1 MMNRIA
7 LFFIMLLPFWLLAQ
21 SPSKLIDQGE
31 YDRAIEV
38 CVEKLQDGKGK
49 KDVLYAELKH
59 AFETAN
65 AASQDSIRMLKAS
78 GQPDIWFDVFMAYSD
93 LQKRYLTIMPVAD
106 MLQADMVKLP
116 LTDYSSDVETARQ
129 NAAAYLYAHG
139 MSLLKSGVKSDA
151 GKAYEEFL
159 LISMLYEDYKDIDV
173 QMRRA
178 LGASATLARLEVNN
192 LSGASLP
199 PDFIADIEDI
209 VLTFRERQYLDYVVK
224 AKPGQHYTLILAI
237 DIHSVNITPGTV
249 NEKEY
254 TTSHK
259 DPESFAANYED
270 KSKFEE
276 DKKHEDFN
284 KCKIKEIY
292 QVKTA
297 VIKGQVKYIDEQSGA
312 IMYAIP
318 VTARS
323 VFENKTAT
331 ASGDMYACPP
341 EILEILDKPKL
352 KFPKNGEMV
361 TDAGK
366 EFKMLVK
373 DIIWQPE
380 FISD

>member
-1 MMNRIA
+1 MNRIA
-7 LFFIMLLPFWLLAQ
+7 LFFIMLLPLWLIAQ
-21 SPSKLIDQGE
+21 SPSRLIDKGE

-38 CVEKLQDGKGK
+38 CVDKLQDGKGK
-49 KDVLYAELKH
+49 KDELYAELKH
-59 AFETAN
+59 AYETASAEN
-65 AASQDSIRMLKAS
+65 LKTIHELRAS
-78 GQPDIWFDVFMAYSD
+78 GQPDIWFDLFMAYSD
-93 LQKRYLTIMPVAD
+93 LQQRYLMILPLSD
-106 MLQADMVKLP
+106 MLEADMVKLE
-116 LTDYSSDVETARQ
+116 LTDYSSDVETSRQ

-139 MSLLKSGVKSDA
+139 VSLLKTGEKADA
-151 GKAYEEFL
+151 GKAYDEFL
-159 LISMLYEDYKDIDV
+159 LVSKLYAEYKDIDV

-178 LGASATLARLEVNN
+178 LGKSASLARLEVNN

-199 PDFIADIEDI
+199 PDFIADIEDM
-209 VLTFRERQYLDYVVK
+209 VLTYREKQYLDYVVR
-224 AKPGQHYTLILAI
+224 AKPGQHYSLVLAI
-237 DIHSVNITPGTV
+237 DINSVNVTPGTV

-259 DPESFAANYED
+259 NPESFAANYD
-270 KSKFEE
+270 DPAKFEK
-276 DKKHEDFN
+276 DKKHENFN
-284 KCKIKEIY
+284 KCKVKEIY

-297 VIKGQVKYIDEQSGA
+297 VIKGKVKYIDEQSGA

-318 VTARS
+318 VTARA

-361 TDAGK
+361 TEAGK

-373 DIIWQPE
+373 GIIWNPD
-380 FISD
+380 FLSN